1 MEKRQINMKSQ
12 LILNNR
18 IVEDDWETIM
28 LPKIDVEVKKQAGKV
43 VMFKLTG
50 DDSPTPEQVNNTK
63 FPDSGNV
70 ILPMKVFLK
79 HKTQLQTRLKN
90 KEIGIWIDTHEEIES
105 FIEEIKD
112 INAFPILAIRVGKFA
127 DGRIFSIGS
136 QLRTKFKYKN
146 ILRAFGDVLRDQL
159 FFLKRTGFDSYL
171 IREDRN
177 ANDALNAL
185 KDFTLP
191 YQGAINDPMPAWK
204 KVNRDKKRD

>member
-1 MEKRQINMKSQ
+1 MKSQ
-12 LILNNR
+12 LILNNQ

-28 LPKIDVEVKKQAGKV
+28 LPKIDVEVKKQAGKI

-50 DDSPTPEQVNNTK
+50 DDSPTQEQVNNTK
-63 FPDSGNV
+63 FPASGNV

-79 HKTQLQTRLKN
+79 HKVQLQERVKN

-105 FIEEIKD
+105 FIKEIKD
-112 INAFPILAIRVGKFA
+112 INAFPILAVRVGKFA

-204 KVNRDKKRD
+204 KVNRSK

>member
-12 LILNNR
+12 LILNNK

-28 LPKIDVEVKKQAGKV
+28 LPQIAVEVKKQAGKV

-63 FPDSGNV
+63 FSASGNI

-79 HKTQLQTRLKN
+79 HKGQLQTRLKN

-127 DGRIFSIGS
+127 DGRIFSLGS

-204 KVNRDKKRD
+204 KVNRDK

>member
-1 MEKRQINMKSQ
+1 MKSQ
-12 LILNNR
+12 LILNNK

-50 DDSPTPEQVNNTK
+50 DNSPTPEQVDKTK
-63 FPDSGNV
+63 FSNSGNV

-79 HKTQLQTRLKN
+79 HKTQLQKRLKN

-105 FIEEIKD
+105 FIEEIED

-204 KVNRDKKRD
+204 KVNRDK

>member
-1 MEKRQINMKSQ
+1 MKSQ

-50 DDSPTPEQVNNTK
+50 DNSPTPEQVDKTK
-63 FPDSGNV
+63 FSNSGNV

-79 HKTQLQTRLKN
+79 HKTQLQKRLKN

-105 FIEEIKD
+105 FIEEIED

-146 ILRAFGDVLRDQL
+146 IMRAFGDVLRDQL

-191 YQGAINDPMPAWK
+191 YQGSINDPMPAWK
-204 KVNRDKKRD
+204 KVNRDK

>member
-127 DGRIFSIGS
+127 DGRIFSLGS

-204 KVNRDKKRD
+204 KVNRDK

>member
-1 MEKRQINMKSQ
+1 MKSQ

-18 IVEDDWETIM
+18 IVKDDWETIM

-50 DDSPTPEQVNNTK
+50 DNSPTPEQVDKTK
-63 FPDSGNV
+63 FSNSGNV

-79 HKTQLQTRLKN
+79 HKIQLQTRLKN

-105 FIEEIKD
+105 FVEEIED
-112 INAFPILAIRVGKFA
+112 INAFPIFAIRLGKFA

-191 YQGAINDPMPAWK
+191 YQGSINDPMPAWK
-204 KVNRDKKRD
+204 KVNRDK

>member
-1 MEKRQINMKSQ
+1 MKSQ

-18 IVEDDWETIM
+18 IVKDDWETIM

-50 DDSPTPEQVNNTK
+50 DNSPTPEQVDKTK
-63 FPDSGNV
+63 FSNSGNV

-79 HKTQLQTRLKN
+79 HKIQLQTRLKN

-105 FIEEIKD
+105 FIEEIED
-112 INAFPILAIRVGKFA
+112 INAFPIFAIRVGKFA

-191 YQGAINDPMPAWK
+191 YQGSINDPMPAWK
-204 KVNRDKKRD
+204 KVNRDK

>member
-1 MEKRQINMKSQ
+1 MKSQ

-50 DDSPTPEQVNNTK
+50 DNSPTPEQVDKTK
-63 FPDSGNV
+63 FSNSGNV

-79 HKTQLQTRLKN
+79 HKTELRKRLKN
-90 KEIGIWIDTHEEIES
+90 KEIGIWLDTHEEIES
-105 FIEEIKD
+105 FIDEIED

-191 YQGAINDPMPAWK
+191 YQGSINDPMPAWK
-204 KVNRDKKRD
+204 KVNRDK

>member
-1 MEKRQINMKSQ
+1 MKSQ
-12 LILNNR
+12 LILNNK
-18 IVEDDWETIM
+18 IVDDDWETIM
-28 LPKIDVEVKKQAGKV
+28 LPKIEVEVKKQAGKV

-50 DDSPTPEQVNNTK
+50 DNSPTPEQVDKTK
-63 FPDSGNV
+63 FSNSGNV

-79 HKTQLQTRLKN
+79 HKTELRKRLKN
-90 KEIGIWIDTHEEIES
+90 KEIGIWLDTHEEIES
-105 FIEEIKD
+105 FIDEIED

-191 YQGAINDPMPAWK
+191 YQGSINDPMPAWK
-204 KVNRDKKRD
+204 KVNRDK

>member
-1 MEKRQINMKSQ
+1 MKSQ

-18 IVEDDWETIM
+18 IVVDDWETIM

-191 YQGAINDPMPAWK
+191 YQGAINDPKPAWK

>member
-1 MEKRQINMKSQ
+1 MEKRQLNMNSQ
-12 LILNNR
+12 LILNNE
-18 IVEDDWETIM
+18 IVKDDWETIL
-28 LPKIDVEVKKQAGKV
+28 LPKVNVEVKKQAGKV

-50 DDSPTPEQVNNTK
+50 DDSPTSEQVDKTK
-63 FPDSGNV
+63 FSNSGKI

-79 HKTQLQTRLKN
+79 HKLQLQTRLKN
-90 KEIGIWIDTHEEIES
+90 KEIGIWFDTHEQIECL
-105 FIEEIKD
+105 IEEIED
-112 INAFPILAIRVGKFA
+112 INAFPLLAVRVGKFA

-204 KVNRDKKRD
+204 KVNRDK

>member
-1 MEKRQINMKSQ
+1 
-12 LILNNR
+12 
-18 IVEDDWETIM
+18 
-28 LPKIDVEVKKQAGKV
+28 
-43 VMFKLTG
+43 MFKLTG
-50 DDSPTPEQVNNTK
+50 DNSPTPEQVDKTK
-63 FPDSGNV
+63 FSNSGNI
-70 ILPMKVFLK
+70 ILPMKVYLK
-79 HKTQLQTRLKN
+79 HKIQLQTRFKN

-105 FIEEIKD
+105 FIEEIED
-112 INAFPILAIRVGKFA
+112 INAFPIFAIRVGKFA

-191 YQGAINDPMPAWK
+191 YQGSINDPMPAWK
-204 KVNRDKKRD
+204 KVNRDK

>member
-1 MEKRQINMKSQ
+1 MKSQ

-18 IVEDDWETIM
+18 IVKDDWETIM

-50 DDSPTPEQVNNTK
+50 DNSPTPEQVDKTK
-63 FPDSGNV
+63 FSNSGNV

-79 HKTQLQTRLKN
+79 HKIQLQTRLKN

-105 FIEEIKD
+105 FIEEIED

-204 KVNRDKKRD
+204 KVNRDK

>member
-1 MEKRQINMKSQ
+1 MKSQ

-50 DDSPTPEQVNNTK
+50 DNSPTPEQVDKTK
-63 FPDSGNV
+63 FSNSGNV

-79 HKTQLQTRLKN
+79 HKTQLQKRLKN
-90 KEIGIWIDTHEEIES
+90 KEIGIWLDTHEEIES
-105 FIEEIKD
+105 FIEEIED

-191 YQGAINDPMPAWK
+191 YQGSINDPMPAWK
-204 KVNRDKKRD
+204 KVNRDK

>member
-1 MEKRQINMKSQ
+1 MKSQ

-18 IVEDDWETIM
+18 IVKDDWETIM

-50 DDSPTPEQVNNTK
+50 DNSPTPEQVDKTK
-63 FPDSGNV
+63 FSNSGNV

-79 HKTQLQTRLKN
+79 HKIQLQTRLKN

-105 FIEEIKD
+105 FIEEIED

-191 YQGAINDPMPAWK
+191 YQGSINDPMPAWK
-204 KVNRDKKRD
+204 KVNRDK

>member
-1 MEKRQINMKSQ
+1 MKSQ
-12 LILNNR
+12 LILNNK

-50 DDSPTPEQVNNTK
+50 DNSPTPEQVDKTK
-63 FPDSGNV
+63 FSNSGNV

-79 HKTQLQTRLKN
+79 HKTQLQKRLKN
-90 KEIGIWIDTHEEIES
+90 KEIGIWLDTHEEIES
-105 FIEEIKD
+105 FIDEIED

-191 YQGAINDPMPAWK
+191 YQGSINDPMPAWK
-204 KVNRDKKRD
+204 KVNRDK

>member
-1 MEKRQINMKSQ
+1 MKSQ
-12 LILNNR
+12 LILNNK

-50 DDSPTPEQVNNTK
+50 DNSPTPEQVDKTK
-63 FPDSGNV
+63 FSNSGNV

-79 HKTQLQTRLKN
+79 HKIQLQTRLKN

-105 FIEEIKD
+105 FIEEIED
-112 INAFPILAIRVGKFA
+112 INAFPIFAIRVGKFA

-191 YQGAINDPMPAWK
+191 YQGSINDPMPAWK
-204 KVNRDKKRD
+204 KVNRDK

>member
-1 MEKRQINMKSQ
+1 MNSQ
-12 LILNNR
+12 LILNGQ
-18 IVEDDWETIM
+18 IVKDDWETIL
-28 LPKIDVEVKKQAGKV
+28 LPKVNVEVKKQAGKV

-50 DDSPTPEQVNNTK
+50 DDSPTSEQVDKTK
-63 FPDSGNV
+63 FSNSGKI

-79 HKTQLQTRLKN
+79 HKVQLQSRLKN

-112 INAFPILAIRVGKFA
+112 INAFPILAVRVGKFA

-204 KVNRDKKRD
+204 KVNRDK

>member
-1 MEKRQINMKSQ
+1 MKSQ
-12 LILNNR
+12 LILNNK
-18 IVEDDWETIM
+18 IVEDDRETIM

-50 DDSPTPEQVNNTK
+50 DNSPTPEQVDKTK
-63 FPDSGNV
+63 FSNSGNV

-79 HKTQLQTRLKN
+79 HKTQLQKRLKN
-90 KEIGIWIDTHEEIES
+90 KEIGIWLDTHEEIES
-105 FIEEIKD
+105 FIDKIED

-204 KVNRDKKRD
+204 KVDRD

>member
-1 MEKRQINMKSQ
+1 MKSQ

-18 IVEDDWETIM
+18 IVKDDWETIM

-50 DDSPTPEQVNNTK
+50 DNSPTPEQVYKTK
-63 FPDSGNV
+63 FSNSGNI
-70 ILPMKVFLK
+70 ILPMKVYLK
-79 HKTQLQTRLKN
+79 HKIQLQTRLKN

-105 FIEEIKD
+105 FIEEIED
-112 INAFPILAIRVGKFA
+112 INAFPIFAIRVGKFA

-191 YQGAINDPMPAWK
+191 YQGSINDPMPAWK
-204 KVNRDKKRD
+204 KVNRDK

>member
-1 MEKRQINMKSQ
+1 MKSQ

-18 IVEDDWETIM
+18 IVKDDWETIM

-43 VMFKLTG
+43 VLFKLTG
-50 DDSPTPEQVNNTK
+50 DNSPTPEQVDKTK
-63 FPDSGNV
+63 FSNSGNI

-79 HKTQLQTRLKN
+79 HKIQLQTRLKN

-105 FIEEIKD
+105 FIEEIED
-112 INAFPILAIRVGKFA
+112 INAFPIFAIRVGKFA

-191 YQGAINDPMPAWK
+191 YQGSINDPMPAWK
-204 KVNRDKKRD
+204 KVNRDK

>member
-1 MEKRQINMKSQ
+1 MKSQ

-50 DDSPTPEQVNNTK
+50 DNSPTPEQVDKTK
-63 FPDSGNV
+63 FSNSGNV

-79 HKTQLQTRLKN
+79 HKIQLQTRLKN

-105 FIEEIKD
+105 FIEEIED
-112 INAFPILAIRVGKFA
+112 INAFPIFAIRVGKFA

-191 YQGAINDPMPAWK
+191 YQGSINDPMPAWK
-204 KVNRDKKRD
+204 KVNRDK

>member
-1 MEKRQINMKSQ
+1 MKSQ
-12 LILNNR
+12 LILKNR
-18 IVEDDWETIM
+18 IVKDDWETIM
-28 LPKIDVEVKKQAGKV
+28 LPKIEVEVKKQAGKV

-50 DDSPTPEQVNNTK
+50 DNSPTPEQVDKTK
-63 FPDSGNV
+63 FSDSGNV

-79 HKTQLQTRLKN
+79 HKIQLQTRLKN

-105 FIEEIKD
+105 FIEEIED
-112 INAFPILAIRVGKFA
+112 INAFPIFAIRVGKFA

-191 YQGAINDPMPAWK
+191 YQGSINDPMPAWK
-204 KVNRDKKRD
+204 KVNRDK

>member
-1 MEKRQINMKSQ
+1 MKSQ

-18 IVEDDWETIM
+18 IVKDDWETIM

-50 DDSPTPEQVNNTK
+50 DNSPTPEQVDKTK
-63 FPDSGNV
+63 FSNSGNV

-79 HKTQLQTRLKN
+79 HKIQLQTRLKN

-105 FIEEIKD
+105 FIEEIQD
-112 INAFPILAIRVGKFA
+112 INAFPIFAIRVGKFA

-191 YQGAINDPMPAWK
+191 YQGSINDPMPAWK
-204 KVNRDKKRD
+204 KVNRDK

>member
-1 MEKRQINMKSQ
+1 MEKRQLNMNSQ
-12 LILNNR
+12 LILNNQ
-18 IVEDDWETIM
+18 IVKDDWETIL
-28 LPKIDVEVKKQAGKV
+28 LPKVNVEVKKQAGKV

-50 DDSPTPEQVNNTK
+50 DDSPTSEQVDKTK
-63 FPDSGNV
+63 FSNSGKI

-79 HKTQLQTRLKN
+79 HKLQLQTRLKN
-90 KEIGIWIDTHEEIES
+90 KEIGIWFDTHEQIECL
-105 FIEEIKD
+105 IEEIED
-112 INAFPILAIRVGKFA
+112 INAFPLLAVRVGKFA

-191 YQGAINDPMPAWK
+191 YQGAINDTMPAWK
-204 KVNRDKKRD
+204 KVNRDK

>member
-1 MEKRQINMKSQ
+1 MKSQ

-18 IVEDDWETIM
+18 IVKDDWETIM
-28 LPKIDVEVKKQAGKV
+28 LPKIDIEVKKQAGKV

-50 DDSPTPEQVNNTK
+50 DNSPTPEQVDKTK
-63 FPDSGNV
+63 FSNSGNV

-79 HKTQLQTRLKN
+79 HKIQLQTRLKN

-105 FIEEIKD
+105 FIEEIED
-112 INAFPILAIRVGKFA
+112 INAFPIFAIRVGKFA

-191 YQGAINDPMPAWK
+191 YQGSINDPMPAWK
-204 KVNRDKKRD
+204 KVNRDK

>member
-1 MEKRQINMKSQ
+1 MKSQ

-50 DDSPTPEQVNNTK
+50 DNSPTPEQVDKTK
-63 FPDSGNV
+63 FSNSGNV

-79 HKTQLQTRLKN
+79 HKTQLQKRLKN

-105 FIEEIKD
+105 FIEEIED

-191 YQGAINDPMPAWK
+191 YQGSINDPMPAWK
-204 KVNRDKKRD
+204 KVNRDK

>member
-1 MEKRQINMKSQ
+1 MKSQ

-18 IVEDDWETIM
+18 IVEDNWETIM

-50 DDSPTPEQVNNTK
+50 DNSPTPEQVDKTK
-63 FPDSGNV
+63 FSNSGNV

-79 HKTQLQTRLKN
+79 HKTQLQIRLKN

-105 FIEEIKD
+105 FIDEIED
-112 INAFPILAIRVGKFA
+112 INAFHILAIRVDKFA

-146 ILRAFGDVLRDQL
+146 IMRAFGDVLRDQL

-191 YQGAINDPMPAWK
+191 YQGSINDPMPAWK
-204 KVNRDKKRD
+204 KVNRDK

>member
-1 MEKRQINMKSQ
+1 MKSQ

-28 LPKIDVEVKKQAGKV
+28 LPKIEVEVKKQAGKV

-50 DDSPTPEQVNNTK
+50 DNSPTPEQVDKTK
-63 FPDSGNV
+63 FSNSGNV

-79 HKTQLQTRLKN
+79 HKTHLQKRLKN
-90 KEIGIWIDTHEEIES
+90 KEIGIWLDTHEEIES
-105 FIEEIKD
+105 FIDEIED

-204 KVNRDKKRD
+204 KVNRDK

>member
-1 MEKRQINMKSQ
+1 MKSQ

-50 DDSPTPEQVNNTK
+50 DNSPTPEQVDKTK
-63 FPDSGNV
+63 FSNSGNV

-79 HKTQLQTRLKN
+79 HKIQLQTRLKN

-105 FIEEIKD
+105 FIEEIED
-112 INAFPILAIRVGKFA
+112 INAFPIFAIRLGKFA

-171 IREDRN
+171 IREDSN

-191 YQGAINDPMPAWK
+191 YQGSINDPMPAWK
-204 KVNRDKKRD
+204 KVNRDK

>member
-1 MEKRQINMKSQ
+1 MEKRQLNMNSQ
-12 LILNNR
+12 LILNSQ
-18 IVEDDWETIM
+18 IVKDDWETIL
-28 LPKIDVEVKKQAGKV
+28 LPKVNVEVKKQAGKV

-50 DDSPTPEQVNNTK
+50 DDSPTSEQVDKTK
-63 FPDSGNV
+63 FSNSGKI

-79 HKTQLQTRLKN
+79 HKLQLQTRLKN
-90 KEIGIWIDTHEEIES
+90 KEIGIWFDTHEQIECL
-105 FIEEIKD
+105 IEEIED
-112 INAFPILAIRVGKFA
+112 INAFPLLAVRVGKFA

-204 KVNRDKKRD
+204 KVNRDK

>member
-1 MEKRQINMKSQ
+1 MKSQ

-18 IVEDDWETIM
+18 IVEDNWETIM

-50 DDSPTPEQVNNTK
+50 DNSPTPEQVDKTK
-63 FPDSGNV
+63 FSNSGNV

-79 HKTQLQTRLKN
+79 HKTQLQKRLKN

-105 FIEEIKD
+105 FIEEIED

-191 YQGAINDPMPAWK
+191 YQGSINDPMPAWK
-204 KVNRDKKRD
+204 KVNRDK

>member
-1 MEKRQINMKSQ
+1 MKSQ
-12 LILNNR
+12 LILNNK
-18 IVEDDWETIM
+18 IVDDDWETIM

-50 DDSPTPEQVNNTK
+50 DNSPTPEQVDKTK
-63 FPDSGNV
+63 FSNSGNV

-79 HKTQLQTRLKN
+79 HKTQLQKRLKN
-90 KEIGIWIDTHEEIES
+90 KEIGIWLDTHEEIES
-105 FIEEIKD
+105 FIEEIED

-191 YQGAINDPMPAWK
+191 YQGSINDPMPAWK
-204 KVNRDKKRD
+204 KVNRDK

>member
-1 MEKRQINMKSQ
+1 MKSQ

-50 DDSPTPEQVNNTK
+50 DNSPTPEQVDKTK
-63 FPDSGNV
+63 FSNSGNV

-79 HKTQLQTRLKN
+79 HKTQLQKRLKN
-90 KEIGIWIDTHEEIES
+90 KEIGIWLDTHEEIES
-105 FIEEIKD
+105 FIDEIED

-191 YQGAINDPMPAWK
+191 YQGSINDPMPAWK
-204 KVNRDKKRD
+204 KVNRDK

>member
-1 MEKRQINMKSQ
+1 MEKRQLNMNSQ
-12 LILNNR
+12 LILNSQ
-18 IVEDDWETIM
+18 IVKDDWETIL
-28 LPKIDVEVKKQAGKV
+28 LPKVNIEVKKQAGKV

-50 DDSPTPEQVNNTK
+50 DDSPTSEQVDKTK
-63 FPDSGNV
+63 FSNSGKI

-79 HKTQLQTRLKN
+79 HKVQLQTRLKN

-112 INAFPILAIRVGKFA
+112 INAFPILAVRVSKFA

-204 KVNRDKKRD
+204 KVNRDK

>member
-1 MEKRQINMKSQ
+1 MKSQ
-12 LILNNR
+12 LILNNK

-50 DDSPTPEQVNNTK
+50 DNSPTPEQVDKTK
-63 FPDSGNV
+63 FSNSGNV

-79 HKTQLQTRLKN
+79 HKTQLQKRLKN
-90 KEIGIWIDTHEEIES
+90 KEIGIWLDTHEEIES
-105 FIEEIKD
+105 FIDEIED
-112 INAFPILAIRVGKFA
+112 INAFPILAIRVDKFA

-204 KVNRDKKRD
+204 KVNRDK